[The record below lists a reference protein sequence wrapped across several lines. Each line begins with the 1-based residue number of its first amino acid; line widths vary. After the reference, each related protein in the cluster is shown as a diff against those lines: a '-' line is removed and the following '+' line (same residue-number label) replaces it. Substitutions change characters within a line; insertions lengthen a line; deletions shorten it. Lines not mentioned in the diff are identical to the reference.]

1 MPDGGYATSS
11 EAMTRAQIRL
21 ADAADDPAAEAKKIA
36 PAELTKEEFGRV
48 HGQHHGKYKTG
59 IDEIGAGMTG
69 LSNALMN
76 LGGNIGTA
84 NARYASNEEAAST
97 QATNAGGNR

>member
-1 MPDGGYATSS
+1 MPNGYEASS

-21 ADAADDPAAEAKKIA
+21 NDVADDPAAEAKKVAPTEIA
-36 PAELTKEEFGRV
+36 QADFGRV
-48 HGQHHGKYKTG
+48 HGDGYGKYKSG

-76 LGGNIGTA
+76 LGSGIGTA
-84 NARYASNEEAAST
+84 GSKYTAQES
-97 QATNAGGNR
+97 NAGAQANAAGSK

>member
-1 MPDGGYATSS
+1 MPNGYEASS

-21 ADAADDPAAEAKKIA
+21 NDAADDPAAEAKKVAPTEIA
-36 PAELTKEEFGRV
+36 AADFGRV
-48 HGQHHGKYKTG
+48 HQESFGKYKTG

-76 LGGNIGTA
+76 LGSGIGAAGSKYTAQESDAGAQA
-84 NARYASNEEAAST
+84 NA
-97 QATNAGGNR
+97 AGSK

>member
-1 MPDGGYATSS
+1 MPNGYEASS

-21 ADAADDPAAEAKKIA
+21 NDAADDPAAEAKKVA
-36 PAELTKEEFGRV
+36 PTEIVAGDFGRV
-48 HGQHHGKYKTG
+48 HQESFGKYKSG

-76 LGGNIGTA
+76 LGNGIGTA
-84 NARYASNEEAAST
+84 GSKYTAQEDNAG
-97 QATNAGGNR
+97 ATANQAGGNR

>member
-1 MPDGGYATSS
+1 MPDGYEASS

-21 ADAADDPAAEAKKIA
+21 NDVADDPAAEAKKVAPTEIA
-36 PAELTKEEFGRV
+36 QADFGRV
-48 HGQHHGKYKTG
+48 HGDGFSKYKTG

-76 LGGNIGTA
+76 LGSGIGTA
-84 NARYASNEEAAST
+84 GSKYTAQEADAGAKANA
-97 QATNAGGNR
+97 AGSK

>member
-1 MPDGGYATSS
+1 MPDGYTASS

-21 ADAADDPAAEAKKIA
+21 NDVADDPAGEAKKVA
-36 PAELTKEEFGRV
+36 PTAIVAADFGRV
-48 HGQHHGKYKTG
+48 HQEGFGKYKAG

-76 LGGNIGTA
+76 LGSGIGTA
-84 NARYASNEEAAST
+84 GGKYTTQESDAGAQANA
-97 QATNAGGNR
+97 AGSK